1 MKLEELIEEF
11 TGMDV
16 EVTETN
22 GITVIKI
29 DASPKDDH
37 FSQEIDH
44 SSSKVARSS
53 SKPKEKTKKH
63 TYTKDELVNI
73 TINMFIGGVPNGT
86 KDEQKHLIK
95 KAASS
100 FAYMIGTI
108 DTALDAL
115 TNYVSKEE
123 AYSIINDALNK
134 VMEITT
140 GITGIEDYELVVI
153 PKSECS
159 RVN

>member
-16 EVTETN
+16 EITETN

-29 DASPKDDH
+29 DASPED
-37 FSQEIDH
+37 DH
-44 SSSKVARSS
+44 SSSKVDCSS
-53 SKPKEKTKKH
+53 SKSKEKTKKH

-95 KAASS
+95 KASSS

-108 DTALDAL
+108 NTALDAL

-140 GITGIEDYELVVI
+140 GIAGIGDYELVVI